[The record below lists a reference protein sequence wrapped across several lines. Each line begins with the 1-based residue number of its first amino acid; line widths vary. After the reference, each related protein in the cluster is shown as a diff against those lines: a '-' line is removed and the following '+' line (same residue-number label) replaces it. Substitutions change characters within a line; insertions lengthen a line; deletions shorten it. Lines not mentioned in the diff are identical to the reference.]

1 MQVIRSNLSKLYT
14 NTFWVGNN
22 NWDVKIHLA
31 PLSVKFPSIHLIL
44 NSQFFSFPTP
54 SIFFSFLIQ
63 FISSLSATLS
73 VSIFVSL
80 TLEMAMVSGN
90 RAEREGG

>member
-1 MQVIRSNLSKLYT
+1 MQGIISNLSNLYT

-22 NWDVKIHLA
+22 NWDVKIRLA
-31 PLSVKFPSIHLIL
+31 PLSVKFLSIHLIL
-44 NSQFFSFPTP
+44 YSLVFPTP
-54 SIFFSFLIQ
+54 SIIFSFLIQ
-63 FISSLSATLS
+63 FLSSISATLS
-73 VSIFVSL
+73 LSIFVSL

>member
-1 MQVIRSNLSKLYT
+1 MGK
-14 NTFWVGNN
+14 N
-22 NWDVKIHLA
+22 NWDVKILFA
-31 PLSVKFPSIHLIL
+31 PLSVKFLSIHLIL

-54 SIFFSFLIQ
+54 SIIFSFLIQ
-63 FISSLSATLS
+63 FLSSLSAALS

-80 TLEMAMVSGN
+80 TLEMAMVSGK